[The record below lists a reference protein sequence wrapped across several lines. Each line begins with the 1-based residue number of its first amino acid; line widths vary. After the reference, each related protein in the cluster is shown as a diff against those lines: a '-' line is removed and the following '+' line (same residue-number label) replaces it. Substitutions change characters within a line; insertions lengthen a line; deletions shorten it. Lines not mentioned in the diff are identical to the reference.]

1 VGSFLQSSINKL
13 GKPVVMLKEK
23 PGTISGIARVVDLGT
38 IASSFVFAGFLRKG
52 ATHIEPL
59 GWLRGTF
66 PVAEEVIHQYAILML
81 LSVIAWIAVSQW
93 RENYRSHR
101 SEHIQRFLLGHFSTQ
116 FIWAMS
122 VGFLA
127 FLFKLGFVSREFL
140 LTFLPFS
147 MAMLT
152 ARQLGARASLQYV
165 RAKGHN
171 IRKVIVLGD
180 SVRAM
185 EFSRFIESEASPGYR
200 ITQLS
205 PRPNVKLNRNLDIDF
220 DEAFLMLG
228 DGQSDLEAT
237 VLKLVKL
244 GKRVH
249 IVPGLFDATL
259 FRQNLEEFAGIPVLS
274 VGGHGVDVVEAAAK
288 RVIDI
293 AGSAVLLIVFSPA
306 LLLTALLV
314 KFSSQGPILFSQE
327 RLGKD
332 GRRFRMLKF
341 RTMYRDAEERLRS
354 DPELFRKYIENNHK
368 VPRKEDPR
376 VAPFGEFL
384 RATSLD
390 ELPQLFN
397 VLKGDMSLV
406 GPRPITPPQLEQY
419 GEYSP
424 LFLSAKPGITGY
436 WQVNGRSEISDFSRR
451 TALDIEYIRD
461 QSLKTDV
468 DILLKTIPAVLRRKG
483 AY

>member
-1 VGSFLQSSINKL
+1 
-13 GKPVVMLKEK
+13 ML
-23 PGTISGIARVVDLGT
+23 T
-38 IASSFVFAGFLRKG
+38 
-52 ATHIEPL
+52 
-59 GWLRGTF
+59 
-66 PVAEEVIHQYAILML
+66 
-81 LSVIAWIAVSQW
+81 SVLAWIAVSQW
-93 RENYRSHR
+93 RESYRSHR
-101 SEHIQRFLLGHFSTQ
+101 SEHLWPFLLGHLTTEF
-116 FIWAMS
+116 FWAMS

-147 MAMLT
+147 TTMLT
-152 ARQLGARASLQYV
+152 ARQLGARASLRYV

-171 IRKVIVLGD
+171 IRKAIVLGD
-180 SVRAM
+180 PVRAQ
-185 EFSRFIESEASPGYR
+185 EFSRFIEVEASPGYR
-200 ITQLS
+200 IMQVNPS
-205 PRPNVKLNRNLDIDF
+205 PNIKLNGNLNVDF

-228 DGQSDLEAT
+228 DGQTDLEST
-237 VLKLVKL
+237 VLKLVRL

-249 IVPGLFDATL
+249 IVPGLFDGRL
-259 FRQNLEEFAGIPVLS
+259 FRQNLEEFAGVPVLS
-274 VGGHGVDVVEAAAK
+274 VGGHGVDPIEAAAK
-288 RVIDI
+288 RLLDI

-306 LLLTALLV
+306 LLLSALLV
-314 KFSSQGPILFSQE
+314 KCSSRGPILFSQE

-341 RTMYRDAEERLRS
+341 RTMYRDAEERLRC
-354 DPELFRKYIENNHK
+354 DPELFRKYLANNHK

-384 RATSLD
+384 RASSLD

-424 LFLSAKPGITGY
+424 LFLLAKPGITGY
-436 WQVNGRSEISDFSRR
+436 WQVNGRSEVTDFSHR
-451 TALDIEYIRD
+451 TALDIQYIRD
-461 QSLKTDV
+461 QSLKTDFEV
-468 DILLKTIPAVLRRKG
+468 LLKTIPAVLLRRG
-483 AY
+483 AH

>member
-1 VGSFLQSSINKL
+1 
-13 GKPVVMLKEK
+13 MLKEK
-23 PGTISGIARVVDLGT
+23 PGTISGIARAVDLGT
-38 IASSFVFAGFLRKG
+38 ILSSFAFAGFLSKG

-59 GWLRGTF
+59 GWLRGNF
-66 PVAEEVIHQYAILML
+66 AVAEEIIHQYAILML
-81 LSVIAWIAVSQW
+81 ISVIAWVAVSQW
-93 RENYRSHR
+93 RESYRSHR
-101 SEHIQRFLLGHFSTQ
+101 SEHIWPFLLGHFTTE

-147 MAMLT
+147 TAMLT

-165 RAKGHN
+165 RGKGHN
-171 IRKVIVLGD
+171 IRKVILLGEP
-180 SVRAM
+180 VRAR
-185 EFSRFIESEASPGYR
+185 EFSRFIEVEASPDYR
-200 ITQLS
+200 IMQVS
-205 PRPNVKLNRNLDIDF
+205 SNAKLNDCLNIDF

-228 DGQSDLEAT
+228 DGKTDVEAT

-249 IVPGLFDATL
+249 LVPGLFDGTL
-259 FRQNLEEFAGIPVLS
+259 FRQNLEEFAGVPVLS
-274 VGGHGVDVVEAAAK
+274 LGGHGVDAIEAAAK
-288 RVIDI
+288 RFLDL
-293 AGSAVLLIVFSPA
+293 AGSAVLLIVLSPA
-306 LLLTALLV
+306 LLLSALLV
-314 KFSSQGPILFSQE
+314 KCSSRGPILFSQE

-354 DPELFRKYIENNHK
+354 DPELFRKYLANNHK

-384 RATSLD
+384 RASSLD

-436 WQVNGRSEISDFSRR
+436 WQVNGRSEVTDFSHR

-461 QSLKTDV
+461 QSLKTDFEV
-468 DILLKTIPAVLRRKG
+468 LLKTIPAVLLRRG
-483 AY
+483 AH

>member
-1 VGSFLQSSINKL
+1 
-13 GKPVVMLKEK
+13 MLKEK
-23 PGTISGIARVVDLGT
+23 PGTISGIARAVDLGT
-38 IASSFVFAGFLRKG
+38 IAISFAFASFLCKH

-66 PVAEEVIHQYAILML
+66 PVAEEVIYQYAILML
-81 LSVIAWIAVSQW
+81 LSVIAWTAVSQW
-93 RENYRSHR
+93 RAIYRSHR
-101 SEHIQRFLLGHFSTQ
+101 SEHIWSFLFGHFTTQ

-127 FLFKLGFVSREFL
+127 FLFKLSFVSREFL

-152 ARQLGARASLQYV
+152 ARQLGARASLQYF

-171 IRKVIVLGD
+171 VRKVIVLGD
-180 SVRAM
+180 PVRAQ
-185 EFSRFIESEASPGYR
+185 EFSRFIEIEASPGYR
-200 ITQLS
+200 IMELS
-205 PRPNVKLNRNLDIDF
+205 PSPNVKLNGNLNIDF

-228 DGQSDLEAT
+228 DRQTDLEAT

-249 IVPGLFDATL
+249 IVPGLFDGTL
-259 FRQNLEEFAGIPVLS
+259 FRQNLEEFAGVPVLS
-274 VGGHGVDVVEAAAK
+274 VGGSGVDALEAAAK
-288 RVIDI
+288 RFLDVV
-293 AGSAVLLIVFSPA
+293 GSAVFLIVFSPA

-332 GRRFRMLKF
+332 GRCFRMLKF

-354 DPELFRKYIENNHK
+354 DPELFRKYLANNHK

-451 TALDIEYIRD
+451 TTLDIEYIRD
-461 QSLKTDV
+461 QSFKTDV
-468 DILLKTIPAVLRRKG
+468 DILLKTIPTVLLRKG
-483 AY
+483 AH

>member
-1 VGSFLQSSINKL
+1 
-13 GKPVVMLKEK
+13 MLKEK
-23 PGTISGIARVVDLGT
+23 PGTVSGIARAVDLAT
-38 IASSFVFAGFLRKG
+38 IASSFAFAGFLCRG
-52 ATHIEPL
+52 ATHIEPI

-81 LSVIAWIAVSQW
+81 TSVLAWIAVSQW
-93 RENYRSHR
+93 RESYRSHR
-101 SEHIQRFLLGHFSTQ
+101 SEHLWPFLLGHFTTE
-116 FIWAMS
+116 FIWALS

-147 MAMLT
+147 TAMLT

-165 RAKGHN
+165 RVKGHN

-180 SVRAM
+180 PVRAR
-185 EFSRFIESEASPGYR
+185 EFSRFIEIEASPGYR
-200 ITQLS
+200 IVQLS
-205 PRPNVKLNRNLDIDF
+205 PSPNIKLNGNLSIDF
-220 DEAFLMLG
+220 DEAFLTLG
-228 DGQSDLEAT
+228 YGQTDLENT
-237 VLKLVKL
+237 VLKLARL

-249 IVPGLFDATL
+249 IVPGLFDGRL
-259 FRQNLEEFAGIPVLS
+259 FRQNLEEFAGVPVLS
-274 VGGHGVDVVEAAAK
+274 VGGHGVDPIEAAVK
-288 RVIDI
+288 RLVDI
-293 AGSAVLLIVFSPA
+293 AGSAVLLIVLSPA
-306 LLLTALLV
+306 LLLSALLV
-314 KFSSQGPILFSQE
+314 KCKSRGPILFSQE

-354 DPELFRKYIENNHK
+354 DPELYRKYLANNHK

-384 RATSLD
+384 RASSLD

-436 WQVNGRSEISDFSRR
+436 WQVNGRSEVTDFSQR
-451 TALDIEYIRD
+451 TELDIEYIRD
-461 QSLKTDV
+461 QSFKTDV
-468 DILLKTIPAVLRRKG
+468 DVLLKTIPAVLLRRG
-483 AY
+483 AH

>member
-1 VGSFLQSSINKL
+1 
-13 GKPVVMLKEK
+13 MLKEK
-23 PGTISGIARVVDLGT
+23 PGTISGIARAVDLGT
-38 IASSFVFAGFLRKG
+38 ILSSFAFAGFLSKG

-59 GWLRGTF
+59 GWLRGNFAVT
-66 PVAEEVIHQYAILML
+66 EEIIHQYAILML
-81 LSVIAWIAVSQW
+81 ISVIAWVAVSQW
-93 RENYRSHR
+93 RESYRSHR
-101 SEHIQRFLLGHFSTQ
+101 SEHIWPFLLGHFTTE

-147 MAMLT
+147 TAMLT

-165 RAKGHN
+165 RGKGHN
-171 IRKVIVLGD
+171 IRKVILLGEP
-180 SVRAM
+180 VRAR
-185 EFSRFIESEASPGYR
+185 EFSRFIEVEASPDYR
-200 ITQLS
+200 IMQVS
-205 PRPNVKLNRNLDIDF
+205 SNAKLNDCLNIDF

-228 DGQSDLEAT
+228 DGKTDVEAT

-249 IVPGLFDATL
+249 LVPGLFDGTL
-259 FRQNLEEFAGIPVLS
+259 FRQNLEEFAGVPVLS
-274 VGGHGVDVVEAAAK
+274 LGGHGVDAIEAAAK
-288 RVIDI
+288 RFLDL
-293 AGSAVLLIVFSPA
+293 AGSAVLLIVLSPA
-306 LLLTALLV
+306 LLLSALLV
-314 KFSSQGPILFSQE
+314 KCSSRGPILFSQE

-354 DPELFRKYIENNHK
+354 DPELFRKYLANNHK

-384 RATSLD
+384 RASSLD

-436 WQVNGRSEISDFSRR
+436 WQVNGRSEVTDFSHR

-461 QSLKTDV
+461 QSLKTDFEV
-468 DILLKTIPAVLRRKG
+468 LLKTIPAVLLRRG
-483 AY
+483 AH

>member
-1 VGSFLQSSINKL
+1 
-13 GKPVVMLKEK
+13 MLKEK
-23 PGTISGIARVVDLGT
+23 PGTVSGIARAVDLAT
-38 IASSFVFAGFLRKG
+38 IASSFAFAGLLCKG
-52 ATHIEPL
+52 ATHIEPI

-66 PVAEEVIHQYAILML
+66 PVAEEFIHQYAILML
-81 LSVIAWIAVSQW
+81 LSVIAWIAVAQW
-93 RENYRSHR
+93 RESYRSHR
-101 SEHIQRFLLGHFSTQ
+101 SEHIWPFLLGHFTTQ
-116 FIWAMS
+116 SIWAML

-127 FLFKLGFVSREFL
+127 FLFKLGLVSREFL

-152 ARQLGARASLQYV
+152 ARQFGARASLRYV

-180 SVRAM
+180 PVRAR
-185 EFSRFIESEASPGYR
+185 EFSRFIEIEASPGYR
-200 ITQLS
+200 IMQLS
-205 PRPNVKLNRNLDIDF
+205 PNAKLNDYLNIDF

-228 DGQSDLEAT
+228 DGQTDVEAT
-237 VLKLVKL
+237 VLKLLKL

-249 IVPGLFDATL
+249 IVPGLFDGTL
-259 FRQNLEEFAGIPVLS
+259 FRQNLEEFAGVPVLS
-274 VGGHGVDVVEAAAK
+274 VGGHGVDTVEAAAK
-288 RVIDI
+288 RFLDI
-293 AGSAVLLIVFSPA
+293 AGSAALLIIFSPA
-306 LLLTALLV
+306 LLLSALLV
-314 KFSSQGPILFSQE
+314 KCSSGGPILFSQE

-332 GRRFRMLKF
+332 GRWFRMLKF

-354 DPELFRKYIENNHK
+354 DPELFRKYLANNHK

-376 VAPFGEFL
+376 VTPFGEFL
-384 RATSLD
+384 RASSLD

-436 WQVNGRSEISDFSRR
+436 WQVNGRSEITDFSHR

-468 DILLKTIPAVLRRKG
+468 EVLLKTIPAVLRRRG
-483 AY
+483 AH